1 VIGQPIALEFGFLFG
16 CKHIYR
22 RYSGLGSRCNR
33 HQFAIFIVPAAHSK
47 PNTKPAWVLNN
58 NIQVFPSPASN
69 NVFVKVNGMDKATVQ
84 IYNASGQEVGKA
96 VMSTKDLWQVD
107 VSEFA
112 PGVYFVVVKD
122 SKGTIEKG
130 VFVKE

>member
-1 VIGQPIALEFGFLFG
+1 
-16 CKHIYR
+16 
-22 RYSGLGSRCNR
+22 
-33 HQFAIFIVPAAHSK
+33 
-47 PNTKPAWVLNN
+47 
-58 NIQVFPSPASN
+58 
-69 NVFVKVNGMDKATVQ
+69 MDKATVQ